1 MVVVSGSWIKNVV
14 SYPGAGDVIG
24 TPKMAARAVL
34 MCRPNSHPFQ
44 ERTLT
49 LDQPVKIGRSVA
61 RARASQN
68 NAIFDCKVLSRNH
81 ALLWYENGK
90 FYLQD
95 TKSSNGTFVNNQRL
109 SKGSEESP
117 PREVCSGDI
126 VQFGVDVMENARK
139 VTHGCIV
146 ATLRLF
152 LPDGKEAKASPSTSV
167 VSSVGMVPLEDLYQ
181 LNQYLQDALQREQLL
196 ENKLAALQRL
206 VENTRQASDVGW
218 KALIDEDRLLSRVE
232 ILETQLLTYS
242 KNFAEDKL
250 RDELRKLQEDKS
262 LYQGTAKESLRK
274 LLQEKID
281 AVQRLNDLERTLSN
295 TEDECAHLK
304 EIREQSQQDLS
315 DLAQKY
321 SQQLQRIEDLSHKL
335 METEE
340 QRRES
345 CERLEQEKQ
354 ELAARLEEQTSTERA
369 LQARIDAL
377 TKEANIQNRLSN
389 VHSSSR
395 SLLESKLEVEMGKAT
410 DSTGTQVDIILERIE
425 PDPTSQDNMK
435 EELES
440 LRFQLKKSEEEL
452 KEGHDRVDELHLR
465 LEESRTQEDSNV
477 ELTQRLE
484 ERLQDLE
491 AQLCKLQAD
500 NNRTQMGVPIP
511 NQALILKEDIAKL
524 QELLT
529 ETRNKKREAEQQIA
543 QVQLEL
549 DCAKIKVTKSS
560 EEANQLKQQ
569 LQTAQAL
576 MGEESARVL
585 RLEEQVQHLM
595 LTSSD
600 MKLHLL
606 ETKEKLEAESAR
618 AEQNAT
624 IAEGLHKE
632 LVEAQQSLKQSHN
645 EAAQLKDKL
654 IQLEKDSDLRN
665 SSALDQLKQQCS
677 SLQEEAAQLRFEHWQ
692 LIQRTT
698 ELTAS
703 NESLQNECER
713 LSQGFGGRTVVKD
726 LEDLQEKCKEAD
738 KMMSALEEELVLV
751 KERYRICNDEKT
763 QISKELLSLQE
774 EFGNITSQSY
784 AVPVHYVIAI
794 IMVLAAVFF
803 SVHQFL

>member
-410 DSTGTQVDIILERIE
+410 DSTV
-425 PDPTSQDNMK
+425 
-435 EELES
+435 
-440 LRFQLKKSEEEL
+440 
-452 KEGHDRVDELHLR
+452 R

-511 NQALILKEDIAKL
+511 NQALILKEDIAK
-524 QELLT
+524 
-529 ETRNKKREAEQQIA
+529 
-543 QVQLEL
+543 
-549 DCAKIKVTKSS
+549 
-560 EEANQLKQQ
+560 
-569 LQTAQAL
+569 
-576 MGEESARVL
+576 
-585 RLEEQVQHLM
+585 
-595 LTSSD
+595 
-600 MKLHLL
+600 
-606 ETKEKLEAESAR
+606 
-618 AEQNAT
+618 
-624 IAEGLHKE
+624 
-632 LVEAQQSLKQSHN
+632 
-645 EAAQLKDKL
+645 
-654 IQLEKDSDLRN
+654 
-665 SSALDQLKQQCS
+665 
-677 SLQEEAAQLRFEHWQ
+677 LRFEHWQ

-763 QISKELLSLQE
+763 QTSKELLSLQE
-774 EFGNITSQSY
+774 EFGNITSQSFCG
-784 AVPVHYVIAI
+784 VVWC
-794 IMVLAAVFF
+794 L
-803 SVHQFL
+803 